1 MKKIK
6 FIALAFLA
14 LTLGSC
20 MGDSYADP
28 DLTEKVPAAPWGNN
42 SLKEKN
48 VISIAD
54 LKTQF
59 ATVIANSSYKL
70 IEKDMMIK
78 AVVTGNDV
86 SGNIYNQVSVQDAS
100 GAIIIAINGS
110 GLSGYLPV
118 GQEILVN
125 LKGLYIGSYKKL
137 PQIGGVNTKISDGT
151 LSMGKIERAVW
162 NQHFKILNPGE
173 ADASTVEPEEFDKTK
188 LNNSTKEEKAAFA
201 AYMEANV
208 GKLMTLKKVKFASAN
223 GTNVWAPDDSNTS
236 LELIDAETGKKISS
250 SNLVVRNSGYSK
262 FANEVVPQG
271 VFDITGIFTRF
282 GDTWQIVLRNTDD
295 LKSVVLA
302 YLSEPF
308 DASQGNFTI
317 DNIKLAEGVEFVWK
331 WASAAYGMKASG
343 YVNSTKYDLQSRL
356 KSPAI
361 DLKSAKSAKLMFDQ
375 AINFSSDIKQECK
388 VQISTDGKT
397 WTDLDVQG
405 YPTGDNWDFVSSTAD
420 LTKYCGKT
428 IYIGFLYSSTPTSAP
443 TWEVKN
449 FAVK

>member
-20 MGDSYADP
+20 MGDGYADP
-28 DLTEKVPAAPWGNN
+28 DLTEKVPASPWGNN
-42 SLKEKN
+42 SLREKN

-59 ATVIANSSYKL
+59 ATVINSDNGYKQ

-137 PQIGGVNTKISDGT
+137 PQIGGVNTKLSDGS
-151 LSMGKIERAVW
+151 LGIGKIERAIW
-162 NQHFKILNPGE
+162 NEHFKILNPGE
-173 ADASTVEPEEFDKTK
+173 ADASTVVPEEFDLTK
-188 LNNSTKEEKAAFA
+188 LTDA
-201 AYMEANV
+201 AYMDANV

-223 GTNVWAPDDSNTS
+223 GTNVWAPDDTNTS

-271 VFDITGIFTRF
+271 VFDITGIFTRYNN
-282 GDTWQIVLRNTDD
+282 TWQIVLRSTDD

-317 DNIKLAEGVEFVWK
+317 DNIKLADGVEFVWK

-343 YVNSTKYDLQSRL
+343 YVNGSKQELQSRL

-375 AINFSSDIKQECK
+375 AINFASDIKQECK

-405 YPTGDNWDFVSSTAD
+405 YPAGNNWDFVASTAD

>member
-20 MGDSYADP
+20 MGDGYADP
-28 DLTEKVPAAPWGNN
+28 DLTEKVPASPWGNN
-42 SLKEKN
+42 SLREKN

-59 ATVIANSSYKL
+59 ATIINSDNGYKL

-137 PQIGGVNTKISDGT
+137 PQIGGVNTKLSDGS
-151 LSMGKIERAVW
+151 LGIGKIERAIW
-162 NQHFKILNPGE
+162 NEHFKILNPGE
-173 ADASTVEPEEFDKTK
+173 ADATTVVPEEFDLTK
-188 LNNSTKEEKAAFA
+188 LTDA
-201 AYMEANV
+201 AYMDANV

-223 GTNVWAPDDSNTS
+223 GKNVWAPDDTNTS
-236 LELIDAETGKKISS
+236 LELIDAETGKRINKN
-250 SNLVVRNSGYSK
+250 NLVVRNSGYSK

-271 VFDITGIFTRF
+271 VFDITGIFTRYNN
-282 GDTWQIVLRNTDD
+282 TWQIVLRSTDD

-317 DNIKLAEGVEFVWK
+317 DNIKLADGVEFVWK

-343 YVNSTKYDLQSRL
+343 YVNGSKQELQSRL

-375 AINFSSDIKQECK
+375 AINFASDMKQECK

-405 YPTGDNWDFVSSTAD
+405 YPTENSWTFVSSTAD

-428 IYIGFLYSSTPTSAP
+428 IYIGFLYSSSPTSAP

>member
-20 MGDSYADP
+20 MGDGYADP
-28 DLTEKVPAAPWGNN
+28 DLTEKVPASPWGNN
-42 SLKEKN
+42 SLREKN

-59 ATVIANSSYKL
+59 ATIINSDNGYKQ

-137 PQIGGVNTKISDGT
+137 PQIGGVNTKLSDGS
-151 LSMGKIERAVW
+151 LGMGKIERAIW
-162 NQHFKILNPGE
+162 NEHFKILNPGE
-173 ADASTVEPEEFDKTK
+173 ADASTVVPEEFDLTK
-188 LNNSTKEEKAAFA
+188 LTDA
-201 AYMEANV
+201 AYMDANV

-223 GTNVWAPDDSNTS
+223 GTNVWAPDDTNTS
-236 LELIDAETGKKISS
+236 LELIDAETGKRINKN
-250 SNLVVRNSGYSK
+250 NLVVRNSGYSK

-282 GDTWQIVLRNTDD
+282 GNTWQIVLRNTDD

-302 YLSEPF
+302 YISEPF

-317 DNIKLAEGVEFVWK
+317 DNIKLADGVEFVWK

-343 YVNSTKYDLQSRL
+343 YVNNSKQELQSRL

-375 AINFSSDIKQECK
+375 AINFASDMKQECK

-405 YPTGDNWDFVSSTAD
+405 YPTENSWTFVSSTAD

>member
-20 MGDSYADP
+20 MGDGYADP
-28 DLTEKVPAAPWGNN
+28 DLTEKVPAAPYGNN
-42 SLKEKN
+42 CLREKN

-59 ATVIANSSYKL
+59 ATVINSDNGYKQ

-137 PQIGGVNTKISDGT
+137 PQIGGVNTKLSDGS
-151 LSMGKIERAVW
+151 LGMGKIERAIW
-162 NQHFKILNPGE
+162 NEHFKILNPGE
-173 ADASTVEPEEFDKTK
+173 ADASTVVPEEFDLTK
-188 LNNSTKEEKAAFA
+188 LTDA
-201 AYMEANV
+201 AYMDANV

-223 GTNVWAPDDSNTS
+223 GTNVWAPDDTNTS

-271 VFDITGIFTRF
+271 VFDITGIFTRYNN
-282 GDTWQIVLRNTDD
+282 TWQIVLRNTDD

-302 YLSEPF
+302 YISEPF

-317 DNIKLAEGVEFVWK
+317 DNIKLADGVEFVWK

-343 YVNSTKYDLQSRL
+343 YVNGSKQELQSRL

-375 AINFSSDIKQECK
+375 AINFASDMKQECK

-405 YPTGDNWDFVSSTAD
+405 YPTENSWTFVSSTAD

>member
-118 GQEILVN
+118 GQEILIN

-173 ADASTVEPEEFDKTK
+173 ADASTVEPEEFDLTK
-188 LNNSTKEEKAAFA
+188 LTDK

-223 GTNVWAPDDSNTS
+223 GTNVWAPDDTNTS
-236 LELIDAETGKKISS
+236 LELIDAESGKKINS

-317 DNIKLAEGVEFVWK
+317 DNIKLADGVEFVWK

-361 DLKSAKSAKLMFDQ
+361 DLKSAKSAKLMFEQ
-375 AINFSSDIKQECK
+375 AINFASDIKQECK

-405 YPTGDNWDFVSSTAD
+405 YPTENSWTFVSSTAD

-428 IYIGFLYSSTPTSAP
+428 IYIGFLYSSTPTGAP

>member
-137 PQIGGVNTKISDGT
+137 PQIGGVNTKISDGS

-162 NQHFKILNPGE
+162 NEHFKILNPGE

-223 GTNVWAPDDSNTS
+223 GTNVWAPGDTNTS
-236 LELIDAETGKKISS
+236 LELIDAESGKRISS

-295 LKSVVLA
+295 LKAAQTGGTLEKPYTVAQALEKINA
-302 YLSEPF
+302 GTAG
-308 DASQGNFTI
+308 DAKVYATGIIVKVKDVDTGTYGNGT
-317 DNIKLAEGVEFVWK
+317 FV
-331 WASAAYGMKASG
+331 
-343 YVNSTKYDLQSRL
+343 
-356 KSPAI
+356 I
-361 DLKSAKSAKLMFDQ
+361 
-375 AINFSSDIKQECK
+375 SD
-388 VQISTDGKT
+388 DGKDT
-397 WTDLDVQG
+397 E
-405 YPTGDNWDFVSSTAD
+405 
-420 LTKYCGKT
+420 GKT
-428 IYIGFLYSSTPTSAP
+428 L
-443 TWEVKN
+443 EVFRCYNIDGAKWTEETKGILVPGKKVVVSGTLLDYN
-449 FAVK
+449 GTKEIKGGNLISIK

>member
-20 MGDSYADP
+20 MGDGYADP
-28 DLTEKVPAAPWGNN
+28 DLTEKVPASPWGNN
-42 SLKEKN
+42 SLREKN

-59 ATVIANSSYKL
+59 ATIINSDNGYKQ

-137 PQIGGVNTKISDGT
+137 PQIGGVNTKLSDGS
-151 LSMGKIERAVW
+151 LGMGKIERAIW
-162 NQHFKILNPGE
+162 NEHFKILNPGE
-173 ADASTVEPEEFDKTK
+173 ADASTVVPEEFDLTK
-188 LNNSTKEEKAAFA
+188 LSDA

-223 GTNVWAPDDSNTS
+223 GTNVWAPDDTNTS

-250 SNLVVRNSGYSK
+250 SNLVVCNSGYSK

-271 VFDITGIFTRF
+271 VFDITGIFTRYNN
-282 GDTWQIVLRNTDD
+282 TWQIVLRSTDD

-317 DNIKLAEGVEFVWK
+317 DNIKLADGVEFVWK

-343 YVNSTKYDLQSRL
+343 YVNGSKQELQSRL

-375 AINFSSDIKQECK
+375 AINFASDMKQECK

-405 YPTGDNWDFVSSTAD
+405 YPAGNSWDFVSSTAD

-428 IYIGFLYSSTPTSAP
+428 IYIGFLYSSTPTGAP

>member
-20 MGDSYADP
+20 MGDGYADP
-28 DLTEKVPAAPWGNN
+28 DLTEKVPASPWGNN
-42 SLKEKN
+42 SLREKN

-59 ATVIANSSYKL
+59 ATIINSDNGYKL

-137 PQIGGVNTKISDGT
+137 PQIGGVNTKLSDGS
-151 LSMGKIERAVW
+151 LGIGKIERAIW
-162 NQHFKILNPGE
+162 NEHFKILNPGE
-173 ADASTVEPEEFDKTK
+173 ADASTVVPEEFDLTK
-188 LNNSTKEEKAAFA
+188 LTDA

-208 GKLMTLKKVKFASAN
+208 CKLMTLKKVKFASAN
-223 GTNVWAPDDSNTS
+223 GTNVWAPDDTNTS
-236 LELIDAETGKKISS
+236 LELIDAETGKRINKN
-250 SNLVVRNSGYSK
+250 NLVVRNSGYSK

-282 GDTWQIVLRNTDD
+282 GNTWQIVLRNTDD
-295 LKSVVLA
+295 LKA
-302 YLSEPF
+302 SETGGTLEKPYTVAQALEKINAGTAG
-308 DASQGNFTI
+308 DAKVYATGIIVKVKDVDTGTYGNAT
-317 DNIKLAEGVEFVWK
+317 FV
-331 WASAAYGMKASG
+331 
-343 YVNSTKYDLQSRL
+343 
-356 KSPAI
+356 I
-361 DLKSAKSAKLMFDQ
+361 
-375 AINFSSDIKQECK
+375 SD
-388 VQISTDGKT
+388 DGKDT
-397 WTDLDVQG
+397 E
-405 YPTGDNWDFVSSTAD
+405 
-420 LTKYCGKT
+420 GKT
-428 IYIGFLYSSTPTSAP
+428 L
-443 TWEVKN
+443 EV
-449 FAVK
+449 FRC

>member
-20 MGDSYADP
+20 MGDGYADP
-28 DLTEKVPAAPWGNN
+28 DLTVKVPAAPYGNN
-42 SLKEKN
+42 SLREKN

-59 ATVIANSSYKL
+59 ATVINSDNGYKQ

-137 PQIGGVNTKISDGT
+137 PQIGGVNTKLSDGS
-151 LSMGKIERAVW
+151 LGMGKIERAIW
-162 NQHFKILNPGE
+162 NEHFKILNPGE
-173 ADASTVEPEEFDKTK
+173 ADASTVVPEEFDLTK
-188 LNNSTKEEKAAFA
+188 LTDP
-201 AYMEANV
+201 AYMDANV

-271 VFDITGIFTRF
+271 VFDITGIFTRYNN
-282 GDTWQIVLRNTDD
+282 TWQIVLRSTDD
-295 LKSVVLA
+295 LKQVVLA

-317 DNIKLAEGVEFVWK
+317 DNIKLADGVEFVWK

-343 YVNSTKYDLQSRL
+343 YVNGSKQELQSRL

-375 AINFSSDIKQECK
+375 AINFASDIKQECK

-405 YPTGDNWDFVSSTAD
+405 YPAGNSWDFVASTAD

>member
-20 MGDSYADP
+20 MGDGYADP
-28 DLTEKVPAAPWGNN
+28 DLTEKVPAAPYGNN
-42 SLKEKN
+42 SLREKN

-54 LKTQF
+54 LKNQF

-137 PQIGGVNTKISDGT
+137 PQIGGVNTKLSDGS
-151 LSMGKIERAVW
+151 LGMGKIERAIW

-173 ADASTVEPEEFDKTK
+173 ADASTVEPEEFDLTK
-188 LNNSTKEEKAAFA
+188 LTDA

-223 GTNVWAPDDSNTS
+223 GTNVWAPDDTNTS
-236 LELIDAETGKKISS
+236 LELIDAETGKKINS

-282 GDTWQIVLRNTDD
+282 GDTWQIVLRSTDD

-302 YLSEPF
+302 YISEPF

-317 DNIKLAEGVEFVWK
+317 DNIKLADGVEFVWK
-331 WASAAYGMKASG
+331 WAAAAYGMKASG
-343 YVNSTKYDLQSRL
+343 YVNGSKQELQSRL

-375 AINFSSDIKQECK
+375 AINFASDMKQECK

-405 YPTGDNWDFVSSTAD
+405 YPTENSWTFVSSTAD
-420 LTKYCGKT
+420 LTKYCGKN
-428 IYIGFLYSSTPTSAP
+428 IYIGFLYSSSPTGAP

>member
-6 FIALAFLA
+6 FIALAFLT

-20 MGDSYADP
+20 MGDGYADP
-28 DLTEKVPAAPWGNN
+28 DLTEKVPASPWGNN
-42 SLKEKN
+42 SLREKN

-59 ATVIANSSYKL
+59 ATIINSDNGYKQ

-137 PQIGGVNTKISDGT
+137 PQIGGVNTKLSDGS
-151 LSMGKIERAVW
+151 LGMGKIERAIW
-162 NQHFKILNPGE
+162 NEHFKILNPGE
-173 ADASTVEPEEFDKTK
+173 ADASTVVPEEFDLTK
-188 LNNSTKEEKAAFA
+188 LTDA
-201 AYMEANV
+201 AYMDANV

-223 GTNVWAPDDSNTS
+223 GKNVWAPDDTNTS
-236 LELIDAETGKKISS
+236 LELIDAETGKRISS

-271 VFDITGIFTRF
+271 VFDITGIFTRYNN
-282 GDTWQIVLRNTDD
+282 TWQIVLRSTDD

-317 DNIKLAEGVEFVWK
+317 NNIKLADGVEFVWK

-343 YVNSTKYDLQSRL
+343 YVNGSKQELQSRL

-375 AINFSSDIKQECK
+375 AINFASDMKQECK

-405 YPTGDNWDFVSSTAD
+405 YPAGNSWDFVASTAD

-428 IYIGFLYSSTPTSAP
+428 IYIGFLYSSSPTSAP

>member
-28 DLTEKVPAAPWGNN
+28 DLTDKVPAAPYGNN

-137 PQIGGVNTKISDGT
+137 PQIGSVNTKISDGT

-162 NQHFKILNPGE
+162 NEHFKILNPGE

-188 LNNSTKEEKAAFA
+188 LTNK

-223 GTNVWAPDDSNTS
+223 GTNVWAPKDTNTS
-236 LELIDAETGKKISS
+236 LELIDAESGKRISS

-295 LKSVVLA
+295 LKAAQTGGTLEKPYTVAQALEKINA
-302 YLSEPF
+302 GTAG
-308 DASQGNFTI
+308 DAKVYATGIIVKVKDVNTGIYGNGT
-317 DNIKLAEGVEFVWK
+317 FV
-331 WASAAYGMKASG
+331 
-343 YVNSTKYDLQSRL
+343 
-356 KSPAI
+356 I
-361 DLKSAKSAKLMFDQ
+361 
-375 AINFSSDIKQECK
+375 SD
-388 VQISTDGKT
+388 DGKDT
-397 WTDLDVQG
+397 E
-405 YPTGDNWDFVSSTAD
+405 
-420 LTKYCGKT
+420 GKT
-428 IYIGFLYSSTPTSAP
+428 L
-443 TWEVKN
+443 EVFRCYNIDGAKWTEETKGILVPGKKVVVSGTLLDYN
-449 FAVK
+449 GTKEIKGGNLISIK

>member
-20 MGDSYADP
+20 MGDGYADP
-28 DLTEKVPAAPWGNN
+28 DLTVKVPASPWGNN
-42 SLKEKN
+42 SLREKN

-59 ATVIANSSYKL
+59 ATIINSDNGYKQ

-137 PQIGGVNTKISDGT
+137 PQIGGVNTKLSDGS
-151 LSMGKIERAVW
+151 LGMGKIERAIW
-162 NQHFKILNPGE
+162 NEHFKILNPGE
-173 ADASTVEPEEFDKTK
+173 ADASTVVPEEFDLTK
-188 LNNSTKEEKAAFA
+188 LTDA
-201 AYMEANV
+201 AYMDANV

-223 GTNVWAPDDSNTS
+223 GTTPWAPGDTNTS
-236 LELIDAETGKKISS
+236 LELIDAETGDRINKN
-250 SNLVVRNSGYSK
+250 NLVVRNSGYSK

-271 VFDITGIFTRF
+271 VFDITGIFTRYNN
-282 GDTWQIVLRNTDD
+282 TWQIVLRSTDD

-317 DNIKLAEGVEFVWK
+317 DNIKLADGVEFVWK

-343 YVNSTKYDLQSRL
+343 YVNGSKQELQSRL

-375 AINFSSDIKQECK
+375 AINFASDMKQECK

-405 YPTGDNWDFVSSTAD
+405 YPTENSWTFVSSTAD

-428 IYIGFLYSSTPTSAP
+428 IYIGFLYSSSPTSAP

>member
-20 MGDSYADP
+20 MGDGYADP
-28 DLTEKVPAAPWGNN
+28 DLTEKVPAAPYGNN
-42 SLKEKN
+42 SLREKN

-59 ATVIANSSYKL
+59 ATIINSDNGYKQ

-137 PQIGGVNTKISDGT
+137 PQIGGVNTKLSDGS
-151 LSMGKIERAVW
+151 LGMGKIERAIW
-162 NQHFKILNPGE
+162 NEHFKILNPGE
-173 ADASTVEPEEFDKTK
+173 ADASTVVPEEFDLTK
-188 LNNSTKEEKAAFA
+188 LTDA
-201 AYMEANV
+201 AYMDANV

-223 GTNVWAPDDSNTS
+223 GTNVWAPDDTNTS

-271 VFDITGIFTRF
+271 VFDITGIFTRYNN
-282 GDTWQIVLRNTDD
+282 TWQIVLRNTDD

-302 YLSEPF
+302 YISEPF

-317 DNIKLAEGVEFVWK
+317 DNIKLADGVEFVWK

-343 YVNSTKYDLQSRL
+343 YVNGSKQELQSRL

-375 AINFSSDIKQECK
+375 AINYASDIKQECK

-405 YPTGDNWDFVSSTAD
+405 YPAGNSWDFVSSTAD

-428 IYIGFLYSSTPTSAP
+428 IYIGFLYSSSPTGAP

>member
-20 MGDSYADP
+20 MGDGYADP
-28 DLTEKVPAAPWGNN
+28 DLTEKVPASPWGNN
-42 SLKEKN
+42 SLREKN

-59 ATVIANSSYKL
+59 ATIINSDNGYKQ

-137 PQIGGVNTKISDGT
+137 PQIGGVNTKLSDGS
-151 LSMGKIERAVW
+151 LGMGKIERAIW
-162 NQHFKILNPGE
+162 NEHFKILNPGE
-173 ADASTVEPEEFDKTK
+173 ADASTVVPEEFDLTK
-188 LNNSTKEEKAAFA
+188 LTDA
-201 AYMEANV
+201 AYMDANV

-223 GTNVWAPDDSNTS
+223 GTNVWAPDDTNTS
-236 LELIDAETGKKISS
+236 LELIDAETGKRISS

-271 VFDITGIFTRF
+271 VFDITGIFTRYNN
-282 GDTWQIVLRNTDD
+282 TWQIVLRNTDD

-317 DNIKLAEGVEFVWK
+317 DNIKLADGVEFVWK

-343 YVNSTKYDLQSRL
+343 YVNGSKQELQSRL

-375 AINFSSDIKQECK
+375 AINFASDMKQECK

-405 YPTGDNWDFVSSTAD
+405 YPTENSWTFVSSTAD

-428 IYIGFLYSSTPTSAP
+428 IYIGFFYSSTPTGAP

-449 FAVK
+449 FVVK

>member
-20 MGDSYADP
+20 MGDGYADP
-28 DLTEKVPAAPWGNN
+28 DLTEKVPAAPYGNN
-42 SLKEKN
+42 SLREKN

-59 ATVIANSSYKL
+59 ATIINSDNGYKQ

-137 PQIGGVNTKISDGT
+137 PQIGGVNTKLSDGS
-151 LSMGKIERAVW
+151 LGMGKIERAIW
-162 NQHFKILNPGE
+162 NEHFKILNPGE
-173 ADASTVEPEEFDKTK
+173 ADASTVVPEEFDLTK
-188 LNNSTKEEKAAFA
+188 LTDA
-201 AYMEANV
+201 AYMDANV

-223 GTNVWAPDDSNTS
+223 GTNVWAPDDTNTS
-236 LELIDAETGKKISS
+236 LELIDAETGKRISS
-250 SNLVVRNSGYSK
+250 SDLVVRNSGYSK

-302 YLSEPF
+302 YISEPF

-317 DNIKLAEGVEFVWK
+317 DNIKLADGVEFVWK

-343 YVNSTKYDLQSRL
+343 YVNGSKQELQSRL

-375 AINFSSDIKQECK
+375 AINFASDMKQECK

-405 YPTGDNWDFVSSTAD
+405 YPTENSWTFVSSTAD

-428 IYIGFLYSSTPTSAP
+428 IYIGFLYSSSPTSAP

-449 FAVK
+449 FVVK

>member
-20 MGDSYADP
+20 MGDGYADP
-28 DLTEKVPAAPWGNN
+28 DLTEKVPASPWGNN
-42 SLKEKN
+42 SLREKN

-59 ATVIANSSYKL
+59 ATIINSDNGYKL

-137 PQIGGVNTKISDGT
+137 PQIGGVNTKLSDGS
-151 LSMGKIERAVW
+151 LGIGKIERAVW
-162 NQHFKILNPGE
+162 NEHFKILNPGE
-173 ADASTVEPEEFDKTK
+173 ADASTVVPEEFDQTK
-188 LNNSTKEEKAAFA
+188 LTDA
-201 AYMEANV
+201 AYMDANV

-262 FANEVVPQG
+262 FANEVVPKG
-271 VFDITGIFTRF
+271 VFDITGIFTRYNN
-282 GDTWQIVLRNTDD
+282 TWQIVLRSTDD

-302 YLSEPF
+302 YISELF

-317 DNIKLAEGVEFVWK
+317 DNIKLADGVEFVWK

-343 YVNSTKYDLQSRL
+343 YVNGSKQELQSRL

-375 AINFSSDIKQECK
+375 AINFASDMKQECK

-405 YPTGDNWDFVSSTAD
+405 YPTENSWTFVSSTAD

>member
-20 MGDSYADP
+20 MGDGYADP
-28 DLTEKVPAAPWGNN
+28 DLTEKVPASPWGNN
-42 SLKEKN
+42 SLREKN

-59 ATVIANSSYKL
+59 ATIINSDNGYKL

-78 AVVTGNDV
+78 AIVTGNDV

-137 PQIGGVNTKISDGT
+137 PQIGGVNTKLSDGS
-151 LSMGKIERAVW
+151 LGMGKIERAIW
-162 NQHFKILNPGE
+162 NEHFKILNPGE
-173 ADASTVEPEEFDKTK
+173 ADASTVVPEEFDLTK
-188 LNNSTKEEKAAFA
+188 LTDA
-201 AYMEANV
+201 AYMDANV

-271 VFDITGIFTRF
+271 VFDITGIFTRYNN
-282 GDTWQIVLRNTDD
+282 TWQIVLRSTDD
-295 LKSVVLA
+295 LKQVVLA

-317 DNIKLAEGVEFVWK
+317 DNIKLADGVEFVWK

-343 YVNSTKYDLQSRL
+343 YVNGSKQELQSRL

-375 AINFSSDIKQECK
+375 AINFASDIKQECK

-405 YPTGDNWDFVSSTAD
+405 YPAGNSWDFVASTAD

>member
-20 MGDSYADP
+20 MGDGYADP
-28 DLTEKVPAAPWGNN
+28 DLTEKVPAAPYGNN
-42 SLKEKN
+42 SLREKN

-59 ATVIANSSYKL
+59 ATIINSDNGYKQ

-137 PQIGGVNTKISDGT
+137 PQIGGVNTKLSDGS
-151 LSMGKIERAVW
+151 LGMGKIERAIW
-162 NQHFKILNPGE
+162 NEHFKILNPGE
-173 ADASTVEPEEFDKTK
+173 ADASTVVPEEFARTK
-188 LNNSTKEEKAAFA
+188 LNNLTKEEKAAFA

-223 GTNVWAPDDSNTS
+223 GTNVWAPGDTNTS
-236 LELIDAETGKKISS
+236 LELIDAETGKRINKN
-250 SNLVVRNSGYSK
+250 NLVVRNSGYSK
-262 FANEVVPQG
+262 FANEVIPQG

-282 GDTWQIVLRNTDD
+282 GDTWQIVLRSTDD
-295 LKSVVLA
+295 LKA
-302 YLSEPF
+302 SETGGTLEKPYTVAQALEKINAGTAG
-308 DASQGNFTI
+308 DAKVYATGIIVKVKDVDTGQYGNGT
-317 DNIKLAEGVEFVWK
+317 FV
-331 WASAAYGMKASG
+331 
-343 YVNSTKYDLQSRL
+343 
-356 KSPAI
+356 I
-361 DLKSAKSAKLMFDQ
+361 
-375 AINFSSDIKQECK
+375 SD
-388 VQISTDGKT
+388 DGKDT
-397 WTDLDVQG
+397 E
-405 YPTGDNWDFVSSTAD
+405 
-420 LTKYCGKT
+420 GKT
-428 IYIGFLYSSTPTSAP
+428 L
-443 TWEVKN
+443 EVFRCFNIDGAKWTEETKGILVPGKKVVVSGTLLDYN
-449 FAVK
+449 GTKEIKGGNLISIK

>member
-14 LTLGSC
+14 LTLSSC

-162 NQHFKILNPGE
+162 NEHFKILNPGE

-208 GKLMTLKKVKFASAN
+208 CKLMTLKKVKFASAN
-223 GTNVWAPDDSNTS
+223 GTNVWAPKDTNTS
-236 LELIDAETGKKISS
+236 LELIDAESGKRINS
-250 SNLVVRNSGYSK
+250 SNLVARNSGYSK

-295 LKSVVLA
+295 LKAAQTGGTLEKPYTVAQALEKINA
-302 YLSEPF
+302 GTAG
-308 DASQGNFTI
+308 DAKVYATGIIVKVKDVNTGTYGNGT
-317 DNIKLAEGVEFVWK
+317 FV
-331 WASAAYGMKASG
+331 
-343 YVNSTKYDLQSRL
+343 
-356 KSPAI
+356 I
-361 DLKSAKSAKLMFDQ
+361 
-375 AINFSSDIKQECK
+375 SD
-388 VQISTDGKT
+388 DGKDT
-397 WTDLDVQG
+397 E
-405 YPTGDNWDFVSSTAD
+405 
-420 LTKYCGKT
+420 GKT
-428 IYIGFLYSSTPTSAP
+428 L
-443 TWEVKN
+443 EVFRCYNIDGAKWTEETKGILVPGKKVVVSGTLLDYN
-449 FAVK
+449 GTKEIKGGNLISIK

>member
-20 MGDSYADP
+20 MGDGYADP
-28 DLTEKVPAAPWGNN
+28 DLTEKVPASPWGNN
-42 SLKEKN
+42 SLREKN

-59 ATVIANSSYKL
+59 ATIINSDNGYKL

-137 PQIGGVNTKISDGT
+137 PQIGGVNTKLSDGS
-151 LSMGKIERAVW
+151 LGMGKIERAIW
-162 NQHFKILNPGE
+162 NEHFKILNPGE
-173 ADASTVEPEEFDKTK
+173 ADASMVVPEEFDLTK
-188 LNNSTKEEKAAFA
+188 LSDA

-208 GKLMTLKKVKFASAN
+208 CKLMTLKKVKFASAN
-223 GTNVWAPDDSNTS
+223 GTNVWAPDDTNTS

-271 VFDITGIFTRF
+271 VFDITGIFTRYNN
-282 GDTWQIVLRNTDD
+282 TWQIVLRSTDD

-317 DNIKLAEGVEFVWK
+317 DNIKLADGVEFVWK

-343 YVNSTKYDLQSRL
+343 YVNGSKQELQSRL

-375 AINFSSDIKQECK
+375 AINFASDMKQECK

-405 YPTGDNWDFVSSTAD
+405 YPAGNSWDFVSSTAD

-428 IYIGFLYSSTPTSAP
+428 IYIGFLYSSTPTGAP

>member
-20 MGDSYADP
+20 MGDGYADP
-28 DLTEKVPAAPWGNN
+28 DLTDKVPAAPWGNN
-42 SLKEKN
+42 SLREKN

-59 ATVIANSSYKL
+59 ATIINSDNGYKL

-100 GAIIIAINGS
+100 SAIIIAINGS

-125 LKGLYIGSYKKL
+125 LKGLYIGNYRKL
-137 PQIGGVNTKISDGT
+137 PQIGGVNTKLSDGT

-162 NQHFKILNPGE
+162 NEHFKILNPGE
-173 ADASTVEPEEFDKTK
+173 ADASTVVPEEFDLTK
-188 LNNSTKEEKAAFA
+188 LTDA
-201 AYMEANV
+201 AYMDANV

-223 GTNVWAPDDSNTS
+223 GTNVWAPDDTNTS

-271 VFDITGIFTRF
+271 VFDITGIFTRYNN
-282 GDTWQIVLRNTDD
+282 TWQIVLRSTDD

-317 DNIKLAEGVEFVWK
+317 DNIKLADGVEFVWK

-343 YVNSTKYDLQSRL
+343 YVNGSKQELQSRL

-375 AINFSSDIKQECK
+375 AINYASDIKQECK

-405 YPTGDNWDFVSSTAD
+405 YPAGNSWDFVSSTAD

-428 IYIGFLYSSTPTSAP
+428 IYIGFLYSSSPTGAP

>member
-28 DLTEKVPAAPWGNN
+28 DLTEKVPAAPYGNN
-42 SLKEKN
+42 SLREKN

-59 ATVIANSSYKL
+59 ATVINSDNGYKQ

-137 PQIGGVNTKISDGT
+137 PQIGGVNTKLSDGS
-151 LSMGKIERAVW
+151 LGMGKIERAIW
-162 NQHFKILNPGE
+162 NEHFKILNPGE
-173 ADASTVEPEEFDKTK
+173 ADASTVVPEEFDLTK
-188 LNNSTKEEKAAFA
+188 LTDA
-201 AYMEANV
+201 AYMNANV

-223 GTNVWAPDDSNTS
+223 GTNVWAPDDTNTS

-271 VFDITGIFTRF
+271 VFDITGIFTRYNN
-282 GDTWQIVLRNTDD
+282 TWQIVLRSTDD

-317 DNIKLAEGVEFVWK
+317 DNIKLADGVEFVWK

-343 YVNSTKYDLQSRL
+343 YVNGSKQELQSRL

-375 AINFSSDIKQECK
+375 AINFASDMKQECK

-405 YPTGDNWDFVSSTAD
+405 YPAGNSWDFVSSTAD

-428 IYIGFLYSSTPTSAP
+428 IYIGFLYSSTPTGAP

>member
-20 MGDSYADP
+20 MGDGYADP
-28 DLTEKVPAAPWGNN
+28 DLTDKVPAAPYGNN
-42 SLKEKN
+42 SLREKN

-59 ATVIANSSYKL
+59 ATIINSDNGYKL

-137 PQIGGVNTKISDGT
+137 PQIGGVNTKLSDGS
-151 LSMGKIERAVW
+151 LGMGKIERAIW
-162 NQHFKILNPGE
+162 NEHFKILNPGE
-173 ADASTVEPEEFDKTK
+173 ADASTVVPEEFDLTK
-188 LNNSTKEEKAAFA
+188 LTDA
-201 AYMEANV
+201 AYMDANV

-223 GTNVWAPDDSNTS
+223 GTNVWAPDDTNTS
-236 LELIDAETGKKISS
+236 LELIDAETGKRINKN
-250 SNLVVRNSGYSK
+250 NLVVRNSGYSK

-271 VFDITGIFTRF
+271 VFDITGIFTRYNN
-282 GDTWQIVLRNTDD
+282 TWQIVLRSTDD

-317 DNIKLAEGVEFVWK
+317 DNIKLADGVEFVWK

-343 YVNSTKYDLQSRL
+343 YVNGSKQELQSRL

-375 AINFSSDIKQECK
+375 AINYASDMKQECK

-405 YPTGDNWDFVSSTAD
+405 YPTENSWTFVSSTAD

-428 IYIGFLYSSTPTSAP
+428 IYIGFLYSSSPTSAP

>member
-28 DLTEKVPAAPWGNN
+28 DLTDKVPAAPYGNN
-42 SLKEKN
+42 SLREKN

-188 LNNSTKEEKAAFA
+188 LTDK

-208 GKLMTLKKVKFASAN
+208 CKLMTLKKVKFASAN
-223 GTNVWAPDDSNTS
+223 GTNVWAPDDTNTS
-236 LELIDAETGKKISS
+236 LELIDAESGKKISS

-295 LKSVVLA
+295 LKAAQTGGTLEKPYTVAQALEKINA
-302 YLSEPF
+302 GTAG
-308 DASQGNFTI
+308 DAKVYATGIIVKVKDVDTGTYGNGT
-317 DNIKLAEGVEFVWK
+317 FV
-331 WASAAYGMKASG
+331 
-343 YVNSTKYDLQSRL
+343 
-356 KSPAI
+356 I
-361 DLKSAKSAKLMFDQ
+361 
-375 AINFSSDIKQECK
+375 SD
-388 VQISTDGKT
+388 DGKDT
-397 WTDLDVQG
+397 E
-405 YPTGDNWDFVSSTAD
+405 
-420 LTKYCGKT
+420 GKT
-428 IYIGFLYSSTPTSAP
+428 L
-443 TWEVKN
+443 EVFRCFNIDGAKWTEETKGILVPGKKVVVSGTLLDYN
-449 FAVK
+449 GTKEIKGGNLISIK

>member
-28 DLTEKVPAAPWGNN
+28 DLTEKVPAAPYGNN

-59 ATVIANSSYKL
+59 ATVIANSSYKQ

-137 PQIGGVNTKISDGT
+137 PQIGSMNTKISDGT

-173 ADASTVEPEEFDKTK
+173 ADASMVEPEEFDKTK
-188 LNNSTKEEKAAFA
+188 LTDA

-208 GKLMTLKKVKFASAN
+208 CKLMTLKKVKFASAN
-223 GTNVWAPDDSNTS
+223 GTNVWAPKDTNTS
-236 LELIDAETGKKISS
+236 LELIDAETGKRISS

-295 LKSVVLA
+295 LKAAETGGTLEKPYTVAQALEKINA
-302 YLSEPF
+302 GTAG
-308 DASQGNFTI
+308 DAKVYATGIIVKVKDVDTGQYGNGT
-317 DNIKLAEGVEFVWK
+317 FV
-331 WASAAYGMKASG
+331 
-343 YVNSTKYDLQSRL
+343 
-356 KSPAI
+356 I
-361 DLKSAKSAKLMFDQ
+361 
-375 AINFSSDIKQECK
+375 SD
-388 VQISTDGKT
+388 DGKDT
-397 WTDLDVQG
+397 E
-405 YPTGDNWDFVSSTAD
+405 
-420 LTKYCGKT
+420 GKT
-428 IYIGFLYSSTPTSAP
+428 L
-443 TWEVKN
+443 EVFRCYNIDGAKWTEETKKILVPGKKVVVSGTLLDYN
-449 FAVK
+449 GTKEIKGGNLISIK

>member
-20 MGDSYADP
+20 MGDGYADP
-28 DLTEKVPAAPWGNN
+28 DLTEKVPAAPYGNN
-42 SLKEKN
+42 SLREKN

-59 ATVIANSSYKL
+59 ATIINSDNGYKL

-137 PQIGGVNTKISDGT
+137 PQIGGVNTKLSDGS
-151 LSMGKIERAVW
+151 LGMGKIERAIW
-162 NQHFKILNPGE
+162 NEHFKILNPGE
-173 ADASTVEPEEFDKTK
+173 ADASTVVPEEFDLTK
-188 LNNSTKEEKAAFA
+188 LTDA
-201 AYMEANV
+201 AYMDANV

-223 GTNVWAPDDSNTS
+223 GTNVWAPDDTNTS

-271 VFDITGIFTRF
+271 VFDITGIFTRYNN
-282 GDTWQIVLRNTDD
+282 TWQIVLRNTDD

-317 DNIKLAEGVEFVWK
+317 DNIKLADGVEFVWK

-343 YVNSTKYDLQSRL
+343 YVNGSKQELQSRL

-375 AINFSSDIKQECK
+375 AINYASDIKQECK

-405 YPTGDNWDFVSSTAD
+405 YPAGNSWDFVSSTAD

-428 IYIGFLYSSTPTSAP
+428 IYIGFLYSSSPTGAP

>member
-20 MGDSYADP
+20 MGDGYADP
-28 DLTEKVPAAPWGNN
+28 DLTEKVPASPWGNN
-42 SLKEKN
+42 SLREKN

-59 ATVIANSSYKL
+59 ATIINSDNGYKL

-137 PQIGGVNTKISDGT
+137 PQIGGVNTKLSDGS
-151 LSMGKIERAVW
+151 LGMGKIERAIW
-162 NQHFKILNPGE
+162 NEHFKILNPGE
-173 ADASTVEPEEFDKTK
+173 ADASTVVPEEFDLTK
-188 LNNSTKEEKAAFA
+188 LSDA

-208 GKLMTLKKVKFASAN
+208 CKLMTLKKVKFASAN
-223 GTNVWAPDDSNTS
+223 GTNVWAPDDTNTS

-271 VFDITGIFTRF
+271 VFDITGIFTRYNN
-282 GDTWQIVLRNTDD
+282 TWQIVLRSTDD

-317 DNIKLAEGVEFVWK
+317 DNIKLADGVEFVWK

-343 YVNSTKYDLQSRL
+343 YVNGSKQELQSRL

-375 AINFSSDIKQECK
+375 AINFASDMKQECK
-388 VQISTDGKT
+388 VQISTDGKI

-405 YPTGDNWDFVSSTAD
+405 YPAGNSWDFVSSTAD

-428 IYIGFLYSSTPTSAP
+428 IYIGFLYSSTPTGAP

>member
-20 MGDSYADP
+20 MGDGYADP
-28 DLTEKVPAAPWGNN
+28 DLTVKVPAAPYGNN
-42 SLKEKN
+42 SLREKN

-59 ATVIANSSYKL
+59 ATIINSDNGYKQ

-100 GAIIIAINGS
+100 GAIIIAINGG

-137 PQIGGVNTKISDGT
+137 PQIGGVNTKLSDGS
-151 LSMGKIERAVW
+151 LGMGKIERAIW
-162 NQHFKILNPGE
+162 NDHFKILNPGE
-173 ADASTVEPEEFDKTK
+173 ADASTVVPEEFDLTK
-188 LNNSTKEEKAAFA
+188 LTDP
-201 AYMEANV
+201 AYMDANV

-223 GTNVWAPDDSNTS
+223 GTNVWAPDDTNTS

-271 VFDITGIFTRF
+271 VFDITGIFTRYNN
-282 GDTWQIVLRNTDD
+282 TWQIVLRSTDD

-317 DNIKLAEGVEFVWK
+317 DNIKLADGVEFVWK

-343 YVNSTKYDLQSRL
+343 YVNGSKQELQSRL

-375 AINFSSDIKQECK
+375 AINFASDMKQECK

-405 YPTGDNWDFVSSTAD
+405 YPTENSWTFVSSTAD

>member
-20 MGDSYADP
+20 MGDGYADP
-28 DLTEKVPAAPWGNN
+28 DLTEKVPASPWGNN
-42 SLKEKN
+42 SLREKN

-59 ATVIANSSYKL
+59 ATIINSDNGYKL

-110 GLSGYLPV
+110 ALSGYLPV

-137 PQIGGVNTKISDGT
+137 PQIGGVNTKLSDGS
-151 LSMGKIERAVW
+151 LGMGKIERAVW

-173 ADASTVEPEEFDKTK
+173 ADASTVVPEEFDLTK
-188 LNNSTKEEKAAFA
+188 LTDA
-201 AYMEANV
+201 AYMDANV

-271 VFDITGIFTRF
+271 VFDITGIFTRYNN
-282 GDTWQIVLRNTDD
+282 TWQIVLRNTDD

-317 DNIKLAEGVEFVWK
+317 DNIKLADGVEFVWK

-343 YVNSTKYDLQSRL
+343 YVNGSKQELQSRL

-375 AINFSSDIKQECK
+375 AINFASDMKQECK

-405 YPTGDNWDFVSSTAD
+405 YPTENSWTFVSSTAD

-428 IYIGFLYSSTPTSAP
+428 IYIGFLYSSSPTSAP

>member
-20 MGDSYADP
+20 MGDGYADP
-28 DLTEKVPAAPWGNN
+28 DLTEKVPASPWGNN
-42 SLKEKN
+42 SLREKN

-59 ATVIANSSYKL
+59 ATIINSDNGYKQ

-137 PQIGGVNTKISDGT
+137 PQIGGVNTKLSDGS
-151 LSMGKIERAVW
+151 LGMGKIERAIW
-162 NQHFKILNPGE
+162 NEHFKILNPGE
-173 ADASTVEPEEFDKTK
+173 ADASTVVPEEFDLTK
-188 LNNSTKEEKAAFA
+188 LTDA
-201 AYMEANV
+201 AYMDANV

-271 VFDITGIFTRF
+271 VFDITGIFTRYNN
-282 GDTWQIVLRNTDD
+282 TWQIVLRNTDD

-302 YLSEPF
+302 YISEPF

-317 DNIKLAEGVEFVWK
+317 DNIKLADGVEFVWK

-343 YVNSTKYDLQSRL
+343 YVNGSKQELQSRL

-375 AINFSSDIKQECK
+375 AINYASDMKQECK

-405 YPTGDNWDFVSSTAD
+405 YPTENSWTFVSSTAD

>member
-20 MGDSYADP
+20 MGDGYADP
-28 DLTEKVPAAPWGNN
+28 DLTEKVPASPWGNN
-42 SLKEKN
+42 SLREKN

-59 ATVIANSSYKL
+59 ATIINSDNGYKL

-137 PQIGGVNTKISDGT
+137 PQIGGVNTKLSDGS
-151 LSMGKIERAVW
+151 LGMGKIERAIW

-173 ADASTVEPEEFDKTK
+173 ADASTVVPEEFDLTK
-188 LNNSTKEEKAAFA
+188 LTDA

-223 GTNVWAPDDSNTS
+223 GTNVWAPDDTNTS
-236 LELIDAETGKKISS
+236 LELIDAETGKRINKN
-250 SNLVVRNSGYSK
+250 NLVVRNSGYSK

-271 VFDITGIFTRF
+271 VFDITGIFTRYNN
-282 GDTWQIVLRNTDD
+282 TWQIVLRNTDD

-317 DNIKLAEGVEFVWK
+317 DNLKLADGVEFVWK

-343 YVNSTKYDLQSRL
+343 YVNGSKQELQSRL

-375 AINFSSDIKQECK
+375 AINFASDMKQECK

-405 YPTGDNWDFVSSTAD
+405 YPTENSWTFVSSTAD

-428 IYIGFLYSSTPTSAP
+428 IYIGFLYSSTPTGAP

-449 FAVK
+449 FVVK

>member
-14 LTLGSC
+14 LTLGAC
-20 MGDSYADP
+20 MGDGYADP
-28 DLTEKVPAAPWGNN
+28 DLTEKVPASPWGNN
-42 SLKEKN
+42 SLREKN

-59 ATVIANSSYKL
+59 ATVINSDNGYKQ
-70 IEKDMMIK
+70 IEKDMMTK

-137 PQIGGVNTKISDGT
+137 PQIGGVNTKLSDGS
-151 LSMGKIERAVW
+151 LGMGKIERAIW
-162 NQHFKILNPGE
+162 NEHFKILNPGE
-173 ADASTVEPEEFDKTK
+173 ADASTVVPEEFDLTK
-188 LNNSTKEEKAAFA
+188 LTDA

-223 GTNVWAPDDSNTS
+223 GTNVWAPDDTNTS

-271 VFDITGIFTRF
+271 VFDITGIFTRYNN
-282 GDTWQIVLRNTDD
+282 TWQIVLRSTDD

-317 DNIKLAEGVEFVWK
+317 DNIKLADGVEFVWK

-343 YVNSTKYDLQSRL
+343 YVNGSKQELQSRL

-375 AINFSSDIKQECK
+375 AINFASDMKQECK

-405 YPTGDNWDFVSSTAD
+405 YPAGNSWDFVSSTAD

-428 IYIGFLYSSTPTSAP
+428 IYIGFLYSSTPTGAP

-449 FAVK
+449 FVVK

>member
-20 MGDSYADP
+20 MGDGYADP
-28 DLTEKVPAAPWGNN
+28 DLTEKVPAAPYGNN
-42 SLKEKN
+42 SLREKN

-59 ATVIANSSYKL
+59 ATIINSDNGYKQ

-137 PQIGGVNTKISDGT
+137 PQIGGVNTKLSDGS
-151 LSMGKIERAVW
+151 LSMGKIERAIW
-162 NQHFKILNPGE
+162 NEHFKILNPGE
-173 ADASTVEPEEFDKTK
+173 ADASTVVPEEFDRTK
-188 LNNSTKEEKAAFA
+188 LNNLTKEEKAAFA

-208 GKLMTLKKVKFASAN
+208 CKLMTLKKVQFASAN
-223 GTNVWAPDDSNTS
+223 GTNVWAPDDTNTS
-236 LELIDAETGKKISS
+236 LELIDAETGTRINKN
-250 SNLVVRNSGYSK
+250 NLVVRNSGYSK
-262 FANEVVPQG
+262 FANEVIPQG

-282 GDTWQIVLRNTDD
+282 GNTWQIVLRNTDD
-295 LKSVVLA
+295 LKA
-302 YLSEPF
+302 SETGGTLEKPYTVAQALEKINAGTAG
-308 DASQGNFTI
+308 DAKVYATGIIVKVKDVDTGTYGNGT
-317 DNIKLAEGVEFVWK
+317 FV
-331 WASAAYGMKASG
+331 
-343 YVNSTKYDLQSRL
+343 
-356 KSPAI
+356 I
-361 DLKSAKSAKLMFDQ
+361 
-375 AINFSSDIKQECK
+375 SD
-388 VQISTDGKT
+388 DGKDT
-397 WTDLDVQG
+397 E
-405 YPTGDNWDFVSSTAD
+405 
-420 LTKYCGKT
+420 GKT
-428 IYIGFLYSSTPTSAP
+428 L
-443 TWEVKN
+443 EVFRCFNIDGAKWTEETKGILVPGKKVVVSGTLLDYN
-449 FAVK
+449 GTKEIKGGNLISIK

>member
-20 MGDSYADP
+20 MGDGYADP
-28 DLTEKVPAAPWGNN
+28 DLTEKVPAAPYGNN
-42 SLKEKN
+42 SLREKN

-59 ATVIANSSYKL
+59 ATIINSDNGYKL

-118 GQEILVN
+118 GQEILVS

-137 PQIGGVNTKISDGT
+137 PQIGGVNTKLSDGS
-151 LSMGKIERAVW
+151 LGMGKIERAIW
-162 NQHFKILNPGE
+162 NEHFKILNPGE
-173 ADASTVEPEEFDKTK
+173 ADASTVVPEEFDLTK
-188 LNNSTKEEKAAFA
+188 LTDA
-201 AYMEANV
+201 AYMDANV

-223 GTNVWAPDDSNTS
+223 GTNVWAPDDTNTS
-236 LELIDAETGKKISS
+236 LELIDAETGKRINKN
-250 SNLVVRNSGYSK
+250 NLVVRNSGYSK

-271 VFDITGIFTRF
+271 VFDITGIFTRYNN
-282 GDTWQIVLRNTDD
+282 TWQIVLRSTDD

-317 DNIKLAEGVEFVWK
+317 DNIKLADGVEFVWK

-343 YVNSTKYDLQSRL
+343 YVNGSKQELQSRL

-375 AINFSSDIKQECK
+375 AINFASDMKQECK

-405 YPTGDNWDFVSSTAD
+405 YPAGNSWDFVSSTAD

-428 IYIGFLYSSTPTSAP
+428 IYIGFLYSSTPTGAP